1 MAQAMTPL
9 KKLREALAQDRTRR
23 DARGARSR
31 GQGGSV
37 TITKAPTRVCAS
49 STVSAR
55 RGKNRDLA
63 ESGPSG
69 SAATTSSDISAS
81 SETSDSESSDDSSTT
96 DDDTWGLATRVARGA
111 APRRREPND
120 GELQACYICGKTF
133 LLRSSVRR
141 HIRAKH
147 TDERLRP
154 HYICESRDL
163 AISAARGAAPRRR
176 ERTDGELQAC
186 HICGKTFRL
195 TSSVRRHM
203 RTKHTDEFLRQ
214 HYTCENRDL
223 DDSTAPATALRRKLK
238 GEGPHVC
245 HICERTFA
253 RRSCVRRHMMTKH
266 MGERPYQCPIC
277 QRRFAQ
283 KVSLTRH
290 QQTHAGEKLHECP
303 ECGGKFASERYL
315 RRHQLTHTGAMPYE
329 CRICPAAFARKD
341 TLNCHLLTHTGE
353 RPYECDACGA
363 RFSDKAALRHH
374 RLTHARR
381 PVASDHSRS
390 SGTSSPLITTQ
401 EDDDEQMHEN
411 ATYHCRP
418 CGRNFVR
425 KETLASH
432 IEQHAG

>member
-120 GELQACYICGKTF
+120 GELQACY
-133 LLRSSVRR
+133 
-141 HIRAKH
+141 
-147 TDERLRP
+147 
-154 HYICESRDL
+154 
-163 AISAARGAAPRRR
+163 
-176 ERTDGELQAC
+176 
-186 HICGKTFRL
+186 ICGKTFRL